1 MRMNLHHSAMLSRV
15 APVLLALAAQPALAE
30 CPPGKE
36 TSALRAALH
45 ARLMNAQ
52 SEAEAARIA
61 RSIWRIWL
69 VAPDAQAQDLLD
81 RGIARRDSWDL
92 EMSAA
97 LFDRLIAY
105 CPDYAEGYNQ
115 RAFTRFLQRDYD
127 GALEDLDSVLAA
139 NPSHFGALSAK
150 AMALVQQGRPRRALK
165 TLRQAVAVHP
175 FLRERPMLADL
186 DRDL

>member
-1 MRMNLHHSAMLSRV
+1 MHPNLHHTAMLSRV
-15 APVLLALAAQPALAE
+15 VPVLLVLAAQPVWAE

-45 ARLMNAQ
+45 TRLMNAQ
-52 SEAEAARIA
+52 TEAEAARIA

-92 EMSAA
+92 EMSQA

-115 RAFTRFLQRDYD
+115 RAFTRFLRRDYD

-150 AMALVQQGRPRRALK
+150 ALALVQQGRPRSAMK
-165 TLRQAVAVHP
+165 ALRQAVDMHP

-186 DRDL
+186 DQDL